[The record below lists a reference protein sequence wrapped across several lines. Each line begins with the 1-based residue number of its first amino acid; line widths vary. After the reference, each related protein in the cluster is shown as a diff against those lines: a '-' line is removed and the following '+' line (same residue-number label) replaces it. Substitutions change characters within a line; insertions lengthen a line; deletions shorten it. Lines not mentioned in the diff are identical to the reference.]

1 MIIFWFGNLEFIIKI
16 RNMFCLADV
25 STDPKY
31 IVFACVC
38 FVLLVVVVMV
48 FGWLIWWR
56 TTVISKF
63 KLWLSYLTGQYTS
76 KSIYDFLYNL
86 IKKKTS
92 VNGDTLLFM
101 GLF

>member
-1 MIIFWFGNLEFIIKI
+1 MYF
-16 RNMFCLADV
+16 LADV

-56 TTVISKF
+56 KTVISKF
-63 KLWLSYLTGQYTS
+63 KLWLSYLTGQSSS
-76 KSIYDFLYNL
+76 KFIYDFLYS
-86 IKKKTS
+86 IIEKIS
-92 VNGDTLLFM
+92 VNGHTLLFM
-101 GLF
+101 DYSGNHC